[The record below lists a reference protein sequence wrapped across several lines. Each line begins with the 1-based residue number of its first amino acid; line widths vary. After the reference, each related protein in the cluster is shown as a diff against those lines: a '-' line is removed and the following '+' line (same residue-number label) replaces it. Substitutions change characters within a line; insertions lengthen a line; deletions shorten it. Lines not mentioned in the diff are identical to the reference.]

1 MRTEQLEYLVDLHQ
15 TLSLSKTAENFYT
28 THQSINSAIKSL
40 EKELDVD
47 ILNRTHRGILFTEP
61 GTLVYQHAL
70 KILQEQNRL
79 IEHLTPFKHTKCSAL
94 QGELNI
100 YTIPRFSNRH
110 FLKIYSSFCKHNPL
124 LSVNL
129 KSLTPSL
136 FYQLLPTASPFI
148 FISTA
153 QKNTLSS
160 KAFSKQLKEYDL
172 QYDIIHEYSLG
183 IAYKSHSQWEKQLR
197 DIPSSQIIQHIPV
210 ALFNYALDENYL
222 LLDKSTL
229 SNIFFVDG
237 FDAQK
242 QLIKADTHVAYCTP
256 NEYRLFFYDKQTSIE
271 FKPLNEPPQFSYI
284 IIYPGEL
291 QHDPRIDTFL
301 TLFKKNYC

>member
-1 MRTEQLEYLVDLHQ
+1 MRTDQLEYLIDLHQ
-15 TLSLSKTAENFYT
+15 TLSLSKTAENFFT

-61 GTLVYQHAL
+61 GILVYQHAL
-70 KILQEQNRL
+70 KILQEQNQL
-79 IEHLTPFKHTKCSAL
+79 VEQLTPFKHTKRSAL
-94 QGELNI
+94 QGELTI
-100 YTIPRFSNRH
+100 YTIPRFSNRY
-110 FLKIYSSFCKHNPL
+110 FLKIYSLFCKHHPA

-136 FYQLLPTASPFI
+136 FYQLLPTTTPFI
-148 FISTA
+148 FLSTA
-153 QKNTLSS
+153 QENTLNSES
-160 KAFSKQLKEYDL
+160 FLKQLKKYNL
-172 QYDIIHEYSLG
+172 QYNVIQEYALG
-183 IAYKSHSQWEKQLR
+183 IAYKHHSQWEKQLQN
-197 DIPSSQIIQHIPV
+197 IPASHIIRQVPV

-222 LLDKSTL
+222 LLDQSAI
-229 SNIFFVDG
+229 SNIFFVDS

-256 NEYRLFFYDKQTSIE
+256 NEYQLFFYNKQTSIE
-271 FKPLNEPPQFSYI
+271 FKLLNESPQFSYI
-284 IIYPGEL
+284 IIYPQEL
-291 QHDPRIDTFL
+291 KHDPRITAFL

>member
-1 MRTEQLEYLVDLHQ
+1 MRTEHLEYLVDLHQ

-61 GTLVYQHAL
+61 GILVYQHAL
-70 KILQEQNRL
+70 KILQEQNQL
-79 IEHLTPFKHTKCSAL
+79 AEHLTPFKHTKRSAL

-100 YTIPRFSNRH
+100 YTIPRFSNRP

-136 FYQLLPTASPFI
+136 FYQLLPTTSPFI

-160 KAFSKQLKEYDL
+160 KAFLEQLEEYNL
-172 QYDIIHEYSLG
+172 QYDIIQEYTLG
-183 IAYKSHSQWEKQLR
+183 VAYKSHSQWEPQLK
-197 DIPSSQIIQHIPV
+197 DAPASKILQQVPI

-222 LLDKSTL
+222 LLDESTM
-229 SNIFFVDG
+229 SNMFFVDG

-256 NEYRLFFYDKQTSIE
+256 NEYQLFFYDKQTSIE
-271 FKPLNEPPQFSYI
+271 FKLLNDPPQFSYI
-284 IIYPGEL
+284 IIYPQEL
-291 QHDPRIDTFL
+291 KNDPRIESFL